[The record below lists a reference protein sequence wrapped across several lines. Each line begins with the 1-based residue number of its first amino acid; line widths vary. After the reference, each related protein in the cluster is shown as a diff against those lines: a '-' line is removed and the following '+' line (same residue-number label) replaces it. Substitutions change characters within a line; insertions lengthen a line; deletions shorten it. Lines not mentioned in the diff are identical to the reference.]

1 MSILEPIM
9 HEIITNSGKTFFV
22 DEIIV
27 VDGIEHRCI
36 GIKWSIQGKV
46 YTYEFTRWDS

>member
-1 MSILEPIM
+1 MSILPPKL

-36 GIKWSIQGKV
+36 GIKWSIPKKT
-46 YTYEFTRWDS
+46 YTYEFSRWDS